1 MPTDTRT
8 EITNIPWNRDHMP
21 PGSER
26 GSLCNWSPGNPKLF
40 AWSPEVEA
48 FLYVKPCKN
57 ADAG

>member
-26 GSLCNWSPGNPKLF
+26 GGLWSPGTPKLF

-48 FLYVKPCKN
+48 FLYESPVRMLMLVK
-57 ADAG
+57 